1 MNPNL
6 LDVLVLL
13 DISKAAYRRIVAN
26 FAWSFVYN
34 VGAVVAASGAL
45 RVWRVEPRWAGL
57 GEVVSVVP
65 VVVVA
70 WSLGWGRGRRMYGS
84 GEV

>member
-1 MNPNL
+1 MNADL
-6 LDVLVLL
+6 RDVLVLL
-13 DISKAAYRRIVAN
+13 DVSRAAYRRIVAN

-34 VGAVVAASGAL
+34 CGAVVAASGAL

-65 VVVVA
+65 VLVVA
-70 WSLGWGRGRRMYGS
+70 WSMRWGVGGRYRRVG
-84 GEV
+84 GV